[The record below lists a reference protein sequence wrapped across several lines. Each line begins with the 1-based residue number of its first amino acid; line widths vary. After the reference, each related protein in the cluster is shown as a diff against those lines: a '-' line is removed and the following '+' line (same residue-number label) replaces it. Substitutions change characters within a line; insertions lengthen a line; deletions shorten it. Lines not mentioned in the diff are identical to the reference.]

1 MTQISRTTRTKQI
14 PIKISVPLS
23 LFFFILVLLSVFH
36 GFLSLSVSKSFA
48 FVTGERL
55 RIPGTGDAVLIKRT
69 AIELFDRIT
78 GNIGSV
84 FMIDLD
90 AHIFTVVANH
100 NIDCLGPGTVAF
112 LLNLESVFA
121 TQVVTIF
128 SNSKPGILNL
138 LLFAG
143 THGKTFIGIRFWEN
157 FVDSVGNTVCDDI
170 YSGEYKSCDKDSREK
185 TENWHKNSPA
195 LPAAALFADLFCLI
209 GQSAVMHAADTV
221 EVIGVDFNFFILKDM
236 LPPDTFGIGTINVMF
251 TCER

>member
-121 TQVVTIF
+121 MQVVTIF
-128 SNSKPGILNL
+128 SNGKPGILDL

-143 THGKTFIGIRFWEN
+143 THGKTFVGVGFRKN
-157 FVDSVGNTVCDDI
+157 FKNGFGNA
-170 YSGEYKSCDKDSREK
+170 G
-185 TENWHKNSPA
+185 
-195 LPAAALFADLFCLI
+195 
-209 GQSAVMHAADTV
+209 
-221 EVIGVDFNFFILKDM
+221 
-236 LPPDTFGIGTINVMF
+236 
-251 TCER
+251 